1 MFPVSVILTAR
12 SQRCDSYRFRSR
24 PVRSRSGG
32 GRGLNQRKRF
42 KISGSAEQI
51 NASGIIGKVRFIQLI
66 YGKRAVVLRRG
77 RNYRRLCRRCD
88 LIGLLVGYD
97 IIVDG

>member
-66 YGKRAVVLRRG
+66 YGKRPLFCAEAV
-77 RNYRRLCRRCD
+77 
-88 LIGLLVGYD
+88 IT
-97 IIVDG
+97 DGFAAAAI